1 MKFNLKKIG
10 AICKESRKRN
20 EKTQYDVAEAVGV
33 TQQCV
38 SMFENGYNSSFKLL
52 AYYLTVFVE
61 DSEEEMIKN
70 IMKDGVYSGEDN
82 EKTNSRYGSTK
93 TTKTTIEDVKNNY
106 GTNSRYGCTKTQK
119 TTGETG

>member
-38 SMFENGYNSSFKLL
+38 SMFENGYNSSFTLL

-61 DSEEEMIKN
+61 DSEEELIKN
-70 IMKDGVYSGEDN
+70 IMKDGVYSGKDN
-82 EKTNSRYGSTK
+82 YRTNSEYGSTK
-93 TTKTTIEDVKNNY
+93 TTKTP
-106 GTNSRYGCTKTQK
+106 
-119 TTGETG
+119 GEAG

>member
-1 MKFNLKKIG
+1 MKFNLKKIS

-52 AYYLTVFVE
+52 VYYLTVFVE

-70 IMKDGVYSGEDN
+70 IIKDGVYSGKDN
-82 EKTNSRYGSTK
+82 DRTNSRHGS
-93 TTKTTIEDVKNNY
+93 
-106 GTNSRYGCTKTQK
+106 TKTQK
-119 TTGETG
+119 TSREAG

>member
-61 DSEEEMIKN
+61 DSEEEMIKS

-82 EKTNSRYGSTK
+82 YRTNSRYGSTK
-93 TTKTTIEDVKNNY
+93 TPKTPREA
-106 GTNSRYGCTKTQK
+106 G
-119 TTGETG
+119 

>member
-10 AICKESRKRN
+10 AIFKESRKRN

-61 DSEEEMIKN
+61 DSEEEMIKS

-82 EKTNSRYGSTK
+82 DRTNSRYGSTK
-93 TTKTTIEDVKNNY
+93 TPKTPREA
-106 GTNSRYGCTKTQK
+106 G
-119 TTGETG
+119 

>member
-10 AICKESRKRN
+10 SICKESRKRN

-61 DSEEEMIKN
+61 DSEEEMIKS
-70 IMKDGVYSGEDN
+70 IMKDGVYSGKDN
-82 EKTNSRYGSTK
+82 DRTNPRYGSTK
-93 TTKTTIEDVKNNY
+93 TPKTPREA
-106 GTNSRYGCTKTQK
+106 G
-119 TTGETG
+119 

>member
-38 SMFENGYNSSFKLL
+38 SMFENGYNSSFQLL

-61 DSEEEMIKN
+61 DSEEAMTKK
-70 IMKDGVYSGEDN
+70 IMKDGVYSGKDN
-82 EKTNSRYGSTK
+82 EKTNSSYGSTK
-93 TTKTTIEDVKNNY
+93 TPREA
-106 GTNSRYGCTKTQK
+106 G
-119 TTGETG
+119 

>member
-20 EKTQYDVAEAVGV
+20 GKTQYDVAEAVGV

-38 SMFENGYNSSFKLL
+38 SMFENCYNSSFKLL
-52 AYYLTVFVE
+52 AYYLTAFVE
-61 DSEEEMIKN
+61 DSEEEMIKS

-82 EKTNSRYGSTK
+82 DGTNSRYGSTK
-93 TTKTTIEDVKNNY
+93 TPKTPREA
-106 GTNSRYGCTKTQK
+106 G
-119 TTGETG
+119 

>member
-1 MKFNLKKIG
+1 MKFNLKKIE

-20 EKTQYDVAEAVGV
+20 EKTQYDVAEEDDV

-61 DSEEEMIKN
+61 DSEEEMIKS

-82 EKTNSRYGSTK
+82 ERTNYRYGSTK
-93 TTKTTIEDVKNNY
+93 TPKTP
-106 GTNSRYGCTKTQK
+106 R
-119 TTGETG
+119 

>member
-61 DSEEEMIKN
+61 DSEEEMIKS

-82 EKTNSRYGSTK
+82 DRRNSRYGSTK
-93 TTKTTIEDVKNNY
+93 TPKTPRDA
-106 GTNSRYGCTKTQK
+106 G
-119 TTGETG
+119 

>member
-70 IMKDGVYSGEDN
+70 IMKDGVYSGKDN
-82 EKTNSRYGSTK
+82 EKTNSRYGTPK
-93 TTKTTIEDVKNNY
+93 TPREEGEDNY
-106 GTNSRYGCTKTQK
+106 RTNS
-119 TTGETG
+119 